1 MDLFRDDFFSTFS
14 CCNHFL
20 AQMQAGRYVHL
31 VNVSIVF
38 VQMDTSAAVQCR
50 VKSQIHIVGL
60 SVPH

>member
-1 MDLFRDDFFSTFS
+1 
-14 CCNHFL
+14 
-20 AQMQAGRYVHL
+20 MQAGRYVHL